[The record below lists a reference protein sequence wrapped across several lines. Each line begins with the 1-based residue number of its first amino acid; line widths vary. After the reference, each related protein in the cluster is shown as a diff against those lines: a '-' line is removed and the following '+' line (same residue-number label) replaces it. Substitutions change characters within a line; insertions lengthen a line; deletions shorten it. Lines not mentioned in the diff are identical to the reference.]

1 MATVKLTGVPG
12 TSFTSKLSNACA
24 NNSLYAAGTVFDCT
38 DYKGTQNLT
47 STIRIVRPGITLL
60 FGQINVVFTPTTGN
74 MFEVYAPNITIKGI
88 TRSTTEDSGTKGST
102 RFVME
107 PVSDSANVGYHVYT
121 LPSSTISWAS
131 SNSLTIQ
138 DCQFLGKRSVY
149 TASGGN
155 AVYSVTG
162 AGGIMIT
169 EGDPTGTSNIS
180 NVILSN
186 VLVHSSRYHGIT
198 LYGGIT
204 SSITNCR
211 VTNAAGHG
219 FYITGS
225 TTSTKLDTC
234 FASGNTL
241 AGYCL
246 HDTVYS
252 TLINCASDSN
262 GLGYWLR
269 NATSCTLVSPG
280 AEENLV
286 RDNIPNNLGVTLP
299 SSDGTITLND
309 IGSDNVNF
317 IKGTSYLL
325 TGGGYNTITSPY
337 SKNPSSRSGETV
349 WLSKYTAHFHL
360 AGECYRN
367 TITSVR
373 LAGDSPLKYNYR
385 LALLG
390 GEPPYA
396 NNIGDRI
403 SSYDPINPSET
414 PNGDSD
420 QFIADVLD
428 QGGGNIFSAGE
439 FINSFTGIYIN
450 VFSDN
455 EVCTINKLATYEK
468 FAVPS
473 LPNTP
478 NNPIDGEMYR
488 DSVTGHLYY
497 YTGSGWVTIAS

>member
-1 MATVKLTGVPG
+1 MATVKLTSVPG

-38 DYKGTQNLT
+38 EYKGAQNLT

-60 FGQINVVFTPTTGN
+60 FGQINVTYTPTTGN
-74 MFEVYAPNITIKGI
+74 MFEVYAPNITIKGV

-102 RFVME
+102 RFIME
-107 PVSDSANVGYHVYT
+107 PLSDSANVGYHVYT
-121 LPSSTISWAS
+121 LPSSTVSWAS

-138 DCQFLGKRSVY
+138 DCQFLGKRSEY
-149 TASGGN
+149 TSSGGT

-169 EGDPTGTSNIS
+169 EGDPTETSNIS

-198 LYGGIT
+198 IYGGIT

-252 TLINCASDSN
+252 TLINCAADSN

-286 RDNIPNNLGVTLP
+286 RDNIPNNLGITLP
-299 SSDGTITLND
+299 SSGGTVTLND

-325 TGGGYNTITSPY
+325 TGGEYNTIVSPY
-337 SKNPSSRSGETV
+337 SKNPSSRDGETV

-360 AGECYRN
+360 AGSCSWT
-367 TITSVR
+367 TITSPN
-373 LAGDSPLKYNYR
+373 LAGDSPLKYKYR
-385 LALLG
+385 IASIG
-390 GEPPYA
+390 GSSPYA
-396 NNIGDRI
+396 NNIGGQI
-403 SSYDPINPSET
+403 SSYDPLNPSET

-420 QFIADVLD
+420 TLVADVLD
-428 QGGGNIFSAGE
+428 QGSSNIFSQGE
-439 FINSFTGIYIN
+439 MINTFTSVRVTVVGEGELY
-450 VFSDN
+450 
-455 EVCTINKLATYEK
+455 TINKLAASER

-473 LPNTP
+473 LSDAPAD
-478 NNPIDGEMYR
+478 PINGEMYR
-488 DSVTGHLYY
+488 DSGTGHLYY
-497 YTGSGWVTIAS
+497 YTGSGWVTVI